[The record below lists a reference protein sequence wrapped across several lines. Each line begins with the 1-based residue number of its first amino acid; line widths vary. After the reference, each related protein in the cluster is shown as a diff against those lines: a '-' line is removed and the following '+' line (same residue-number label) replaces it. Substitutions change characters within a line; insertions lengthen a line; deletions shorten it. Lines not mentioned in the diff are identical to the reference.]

1 MDNNKRL
8 LNKKAIVTGGAQG
21 IGAGI
26 VKRLYQEGVEIIIAD
41 LKKDVAEKVGCDT
54 KFYQPKFEYH
64 KFFGSK
70 VKKLEK
76 FILENYIFCYNEKFK
91 KINYINEV
99 RYLKGLEYF
108 LEGYNQNQKQI
119 LKFIEYCKFF
129 ENEKGYITQ
138 SFFQNIVTKK
148 AKFVSGPFTNMIF
161 EILEKQKN
169 KIKILVGNIVT
180 TIPNKANYLYR
191 PI

>member
-1 MDNNKRL
+1 MWIVAKVKIKD
-8 LNKKAIVTGGAQG
+8 LNTFKKN
-21 IGAGI
+21 
-26 VKRLYQEGVEIIIAD
+26 L
-41 LKKDVAEKVGCDT
+41 AEKIGDDI
-54 KFYQPKFEYH
+54 KFYHPKIEYH
-64 KFFGSK
+64 KHFGDK
-70 VKKLEK
+70 VKRFEK
-76 FILENYIFCYNEKFK
+76 FILENYMFCYHAKFK
-91 KINYINEV
+91 KPNSVNEV
-99 RYLKGLEYF
+99 KFLRGLEYF